1 MQYLSLQFALF
12 VFLTFGLYYVL
23 PRACRWFVLLCASLF
38 FYLCYDVRYILFLLF
53 VAISTFLCAKVE
65 RSKRKNKENLAIGI
79 LLCTGLWFL
88 IKVLPWVVTVAN
100 TFLSRFIGD
109 FQIPIPKFLVP
120 LGVSYYVLLSISYVV
135 DVYKKKIKPEKNFL
149 VYLLYLSYFP
159 TIVQGPISKYE
170 QLRNQFTAGRRIGYT
185 DFKRNLLL
193 ISFGL
198 IKKMVI
204 ADRVAILANHCFAN
218 YADMEGVILYIGA
231 VCYSIQLYMDF
242 SGCVDICRGV
252 SAMFGINLI
261 DNFSGPYFSKSIKEF
276 WSRWHISLST
286 WLKDYIYIPLGGN
299 RKGKGRKYIN
309 LITTFLV
316 SGIWHGAGINY
327 MFWGFL
333 QAIYQIVG
341 ECTENVRNKVKALLK
356 IQPNSFSDKFY
367 RIVITF
373 NLTTFAWIF
382 FRSGRFLS
390 ALEYIERM
398 FQSFAWWSVFDGSM
412 FIKGFSFAQIVFMM
426 MNLILITV
434 IDYLKTKR
442 TVCVENSIL
451 NAHIVLRWSI
461 YMLLIFDILL
471 FGVYGKGYDL
481 SGFLYGGF

>member
-1 MQYLSLQFALF
+1 M
-12 VFLTFGLYYVL
+12 
-23 PRACRWFVLLCASLF
+23 
-38 FYLCYDVRYILFLLF
+38 
-53 VAISTFLCAKVE
+53 
-65 RSKRKNKENLAIGI
+65 
-79 LLCTGLWFL
+79 
-88 IKVLPWVVTVAN
+88 
-100 TFLSRFIGD
+100 
-109 FQIPIPKFLVP
+109 
-120 LGVSYYVLLSISYVV
+120 
-135 DVYKKKIKPEKNFL
+135 
-149 VYLLYLSYFP
+149 
-159 TIVQGPISKYE
+159 
-170 QLRNQFTAGRRIGYT
+170 
-185 DFKRNLLL
+185 
-193 ISFGL
+193 
-198 IKKMVI
+198 
-204 ADRVAILANHCFAN
+204 
-218 YADMEGVILYIGA
+218 
-231 VCYSIQLYMDF
+231 
-242 SGCVDICRGV
+242 
-252 SAMFGINLI
+252 
-261 DNFSGPYFSKSIKEF
+261 
-276 WSRWHISLST
+276 
-286 WLKDYIYIPLGGN
+286 
-299 RKGKGRKYIN
+299 
-309 LITTFLV
+309 
-316 SGIWHGAGINY
+316 
-327 MFWGFL
+327 
-333 QAIYQIVG
+333 
-341 ECTENVRNKVKALLK
+341 RNKVKALLK